1 MDDESLPLRE
11 RNRLQARDLVL
22 DAAERLLHKS
32 ATAEFSMRE
41 LASEAGVGFATPFNH
56 FGSKTAIMQALSSR
70 LIERMARCFRE
81 TEPRG
86 NAIDRVLAMGRIAV
100 AALLEQ
106 PEVNKAVVGSLG
118 QAASAPS
125 SVRPQSEAIWSL
137 ALGDLAGIDVDVR
150 ARAEATLPQQLA
162 FMFRGCV
169 SFWIAGELSDE
180 QLPRAFEGGA
190 STLLLAFADD
200 KLRAPLLKRITHL
213 PATAQRSPT
222 DLASDPALS
231 LLTRD
236 AKSRDQRKAPQRPPR
251 PTR

>member
-1 MDDESLPLRE
+1 MTDDSLPLRE

-22 DAAERLLHKS
+22 DAAERLLRKS

-70 LIERMARCFRE
+70 LIERMARRFGE
-81 TEPRG
+81 DAPRG
-86 NAIDRVLAMGRIAV
+86 DAIDRVLAMGRIAV

-106 PEVNKAVVGSLG
+106 PDVNKAVVGSLG
-118 QAASAPS
+118 LAGPVPS
-125 SVRPQSEAIWSL
+125 SVRPQSEAIWLL
-137 ALGDLAGIDVDVR
+137 ALDDMSGLGDPTR

-169 SFWIAGELSDE
+169 SFWIAGELSDD
-180 QLPRAFEGGA
+180 QLPRAFEAGA

-200 KLRAPLLKRITHL
+200 KRRAHLLKRIAQL
-213 PATAQRSPT
+213 PVTARTSSTGAKPEPVASLAKKGAESHDQKKASRRPSP
-222 DLASDPALS
+222 
-231 LLTRD
+231 RN
-236 AKSRDQRKAPQRPPR
+236 R
-251 PTR
+251 